1 MKTKN
6 RALLFLGG
14 IGFVALIGVVFCYI
28 RPEPKISG
36 TPAATPA
43 AQPDA
48 LPSLSATKVQP
59 SRQEQENAM
68 TKFLNAMNDS
78 LKKAGNQAAP
88 AIVEQLKQAVASKD
102 HGEIVR
108 AFHEAIYGRLQK
120 MSESIPAVKVYLADA
135 DPFVRLTA
143 ARTLY
148 TAGDRSGYKTLL
160 ELITAKEAIL
170 DDRQD
175 LRIEAARILCK
186 FRETEASTATF
197 ELYQRTKTMSVLNA
211 AVRLSLGKPSP
222 EVIQALLQQKHTAFG
237 VFNLS
242 LAESPEVVAAAQEL
256 FANPK
261 VPSNYQQETKNTAAW
276 ALIRAGGN
284 EPYLSYLT
292 QQAAQA
298 IENVTPRG
306 REVDTN
312 QYRKAFKSLA
322 STNNPAVRPF
332 LERALGSP
340 SDEIVQYA
348 VVNLLFN
355 QAEASD
361 KARQVVLRE
370 LHGEQKKLGIELTLD
385 IASKLD
391 DPEIRAAGEAFDQ
404 RSGNGSWKLYTT
416 ERKQWP
422 IYNWIDNYVVV
433 LKK

>member
-1 MKTKN
+1 MKIKF
-6 RALLFLGG
+6 RALLLLGG
-14 IGFVALIGVVFCYI
+14 IGFVALIGVVFFYI
-28 RPEPKISG
+28 RSEPNISG
-36 TPAATPA
+36 TPPTTPVS
-43 AQPDA
+43 QPDA

-78 LKKAGNQAAP
+78 MKKAGIQATP

-108 AFHEAIYGRLQK
+108 AFHEAIYGRLQR
-120 MSESIPAVKVYLADA
+120 MSESIPAVKVYLSDP

-148 TAGDRSGYKTLL
+148 TAGDRSGYKALL
-160 ELITAKEAIL
+160 ELITVKEAIL

-175 LRIEAARILCK
+175 LRIDAARILCK

-197 ELYQRTKTMSVLNA
+197 ELYKTTKTMSVLNA
-211 AVRLSLGKPSP
+211 SVRLSLGKSSP
-222 EVIQALLQQKHTAFG
+222 EVVQTLLQQKHTAFG
-237 VFNLS
+237 IFNLS
-242 LAESPEVVAAAQEL
+242 LAESPEVVAPAEEL

-276 ALIRAGGN
+276 ALIRAGRN
-284 EPYLSYLT
+284 EPYMSYLS
-292 QQAAQA
+292 QQAEQA
-298 IENVTPRG
+298 FENVTPRG

-322 STNNPAVRPF
+322 STNHPAVRPF
-332 LERALGSP
+332 LERALGSL
-340 SDEIVQYA
+340 SNEIVQCA

-355 QAEASD
+355 QAEASE
-361 KARQVVLRE
+361 KARQVMLRE
-370 LHGEQKKLGIELTLD
+370 LRGEQKKLGVELMLN

-422 IYNWIDNYVVV
+422 IYNWIDDYVVV